1 MKALGVYR
9 PAPFLLAAVLFL
21 ASGCRQID
29 GPHEAAEIPMYTQLL
44 LKGDV
49 RNRPVPYV
57 PCYGKIHFVRSDKL
71 GSEPELI
78 G

>member
-29 GPHEAAEIPMYTQLL
+29 GPHEAAEIPMYTQF
-44 LKGDV
+44 
-49 RNRPVPYV
+49 
-57 PCYGKIHFVRSDKL
+57 C
-71 GSEPELI
+71 
-78 G
+78 